1 MSPVDRVR
9 RSPNATAALLSVA
22 IVRVWDD
29 LLRGGAPWRH
39 DLFAVQPLAPGG
51 GATTAPRAVGTV
63 AGRRDLVPARNVLTV
78 SYVARSLALITLY
91 GEPGAL
97 AHLRT
102 QWATMSTAQRA
113 NFEQHPFYGEPS
125 SLAQSL
131 GEITVIARGPSSETV
146 RVAII
151 EHLAGSTTT
160 SSATVSVVR
169 VARRWYVSSFS
180 SLGMRVG

>member
-1 MSPVDRVR
+1 M
-9 RSPNATAALLSVA
+9 
-22 IVRVWDD
+22 RVWDD

-131 GEITVIARGPSSETV
+131 GKIAVIARGPSSET
-146 RVAII
+146 
-151 EHLAGSTTT
+151 
-160 SSATVSVVR
+160 VR